1 MVQQIPAKSP
11 TLWGL
16 LVGKTTAVFPRC
28 LLYFHFT
35 ALFAYMYIKQ
45 TPDISP
51 TPPWPNFGQS
61 PAHIPGEGGGAGTVL
76 SPCQTRRRSRGVCVA
91 FLNFLNFSR
100 TPRELQEKM
109 ILFVKK
115 SKPWRPHGVLMAS
128 SSRPRRS
135 YGVLTAFCGVLCGV
149 PWSLHDVFTVFAR
162 RSWRSHRAST
172 AFAPRFH
179 GVLAL
184 L

>member
-1 MVQQIPAKSP
+1 MNFFVYSK
-11 TLWGL
+11 L
-16 LVGKTTAVFPRC
+16 LTK
-28 LLYFHFT
+28 LLGRR
-35 ALFAYMYIKQ
+35 
-45 TPDISP
+45 PDSVTNIRRTRLNSAAIARN
-51 TPPWPNFGQS
+51 WQEF
-61 PAHIPGEGGGAGTVL
+61 L
-76 SPCQTRRRSRGVCVA
+76 SPCHTRRRSRGVCVA
-91 FLNFLNFSR
+91 FLNFLNCSR

-115 SKPWRPHGVLMAS
+115 ASHGVLTAS

-149 PWSLHDVFTVFAR
+149 PWSLHDVFTALAR